1 MTTDPSLEQPS
12 CANALSQFRTNMQN
26 IKWIKTTI
34 NTLDSVDKVYIAVNP
49 TFGTPCR
56 KNLRMSGDYYIELHT
71 HTAAHKL
78 SDKMR
83 IKHFGGVG
91 AITNILT
98 SDPKDIDAIGEEDCN
113 IVQVKDKGIEHIPF
127 IKRPQ
132 LITNVMNSMS
142 SSSSANIFFNDIAAF
157 NRWCIYA
164 VRQKKD
170 QHRQEQQEAIQVS
183 KSGGFTDSFAVKE
196 SDYGNFLHNDLNS
209 GYDQYSDY
217 VESSILSSGSGLY
230 NVNYDSLLVLSLC
243 GVIGL
248 VLLFCLICFVFAL
261 VCGYIAGKMHRI
273 RKIAT
278 SEIASY

>member
-83 IKHFGGVG
+83 IKH
-91 AITNILT
+91 L
-98 SDPKDIDAIGEEDCN
+98 SEDPVKTDPNDIPYIRDKDCN
-113 IVQVKDKGIEHIPF
+113 IVKFDDKGKEKIPF
-127 IKRPQ
+127 IKDAR
-132 LITNVMNSMS
+132 LINTVMRGTIPPN
-142 SSSSANIFFNDIAAF
+142 NRNLFFNTVQKYQKWCSWDIKE
-157 NRWCIYA
+157 
-164 VRQKKD
+164 RQKA
-170 QHRQEQQEAIQVS
+170 QVVSQQPMPV
-183 KSGGFTDSFAVKE
+183 GFTESVVWAKE